1 MGRIMAIDYGRKRT
15 GIAITDP
22 LKLIATPLTTVSTPE
37 VLVFLQAYI
46 MRETIDALVVGMPK
60 RLNNTPSA
68 MTIWVKKF
76 IKTLQEAFPDKRIF
90 TQDERYTS
98 KIASLSMI
106 EGGFKRK
113 DRRNKSNLDKLS
125 ATLILQSFLAQ
136 NSTSDKP

>member
-22 LKLIATPLTTVSTPE
+22 LKLIATPLATVNTPE
-37 VLVFLQAYI
+37 VLVFLQAY
-46 MRETIDALVVGMPK
+46 MKQETIDALVVGMPK

-68 MTIWVKKF
+68 MTTWVKKF
-76 IKTLQEAFPDKRIF
+76 IKTLQKAFPDKRIV

-98 KIASLSMI
+98 KIASFSMI

-125 ATLILQSFLAQ
+125 ATIILQSFLTQ
-136 NSTSDKP
+136 NSTSDKS